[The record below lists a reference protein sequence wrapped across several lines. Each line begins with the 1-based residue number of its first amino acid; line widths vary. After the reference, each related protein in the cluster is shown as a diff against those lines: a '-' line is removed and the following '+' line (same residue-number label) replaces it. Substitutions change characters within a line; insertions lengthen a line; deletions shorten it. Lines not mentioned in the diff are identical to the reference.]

1 MHDIEMLAV
10 WFSSVITGVI
20 LTMLI
25 PRIVSESRGSEITQD
40 ACERIPAHQGVHKR
54 EGSIILT
61 GKEHTSHRLGHDTYK
76 EDSMKPV
83 RLFTLLLGLLLTGT
97 ASASAEILALINYES
112 KANQPVRREGIAI
125 MDIDPQS
132 TDFGKI
138 LMEIPLPSDLVAHH
152 IFFNRD
158 RTKAYVTALGKSV
171 LHVIDLTRFPYRF
184 RGIDVS
190 DCQVGED
197 LVMSEDNKT
206 WYLTCMGSSTVIMG
220 DARTDKPIKTVGTT
234 DPAVAMILYPHGIAI
249 HNGIDR
255 VLVSSTVKPDISDQ
269 GDSGT
274 VLEASTGKLLSTH
287 KIGSKPAPTKSAP
300 VEIMFSPNAN
310 PPVVHITNL
319 MEGTLWA
326 GVWNPERKSFSFYQV
341 DDFGLR
347 QQGMPLEMLY
357 NTKGDRLF
365 VTTAKPGFVN
375 VYDNSDPKQPKFL
388 KTIAAAAGAHHTLL
402 SPDERYLFVQN
413 SLLNLEGLSDG
424 SITVIDLKQDKI
436 LGSIDTLKTQGYN
449 PNCIMLLPN
458 HFQKGGLRTSLVV
471 K

>member
-1 MHDIEMLAV
+1 MHDFEMLAI
-10 WFSSVITGVI
+10 WFSSILVGMI
-20 LTMLI
+20 LTILM
-25 PRIVSESRGSEITQD
+25 PRIVSESRGSQVTQD
-40 ACERIPAHQGVHKR
+40 ACERIPAHRGVHER
-54 EGSIILT
+54 AGSI
-61 GKEHTSHRLGHDTYK
+61 
-76 EDSMKPV
+76 KPI
-83 RLFTLLLGLLLTGT
+83 RLFSLTLGLLLMGT
-97 ASASAEILALINYES
+97 TLASAEILALINYES
-112 KANQPVRREGIAI
+112 KASQPVRREGIAI
-125 MDIDPQS
+125 MDIDPES
-132 TDFGKI
+132 ADFGKI

-171 LHVIDLTRFPYRF
+171 LHVIDLTKFPYRL
-184 RGIDVS
+184 REIDVP

-197 LVMSEDNKT
+197 LVVSEDNRT

-220 DARTDKPIKTVGTT
+220 NAVTDRPVKTISAPIPG
-234 DPAVAMILYPHGIAI
+234 DPFIAYPHGIAI

-255 VLVSSTVKPDISDQ
+255 VLVTSTEKPDMSDM
-269 GDSGT
+269 GDSVT
-274 VLEASTGKLLSTH
+274 VLEASTGKVLSTH
-287 KIGSKPAPTKSAP
+287 KIGSKLASTKSVP
-300 VEIMFSPNAN
+300 VEVMFSPNVN

-326 GVWNPERKSFSFYQV
+326 GVWNPESKSFSFYQV

-375 VYDNSDPKQPKFL
+375 VYDNRDPKLPKFL
-388 KTIAAAAGAHHTLL
+388 KTIAAAAGAHHTVL

-424 SITVIDLKQDKI
+424 SITVIDLKQGKI